1 MLKGLWFDMKNVI
14 LAIAR
19 GIYRLLFKIE
29 IEGIEN
35 IPKDKNFILTPNHLS
50 NFDPPL
56 IAAFLPV
63 ENMAYMAKASLFKVP
78 IIAQVIRAFDA
89 FPVKRGEGMAAIR
102 TSIKI
107 LKDGKCLA
115 MFPEG
120 KRVRTQGVL
129 GQGKQGAVMIATKAG
144 VGILPVGIEATY
156 KFRSRV
162 RVIVG
167 EYIDMTEYSSQK
179 LSSDDLH
186 DITNNMLMERIAE
199 LAGAKTYGN

>member
-1 MLKGLWFDMKNVI
+1 MKKAI
-14 LAIAR
+14 LAMAR

-35 IPKDKNFILTPNHLS
+35 IPKDRNFILTPNHLS

-78 IIAQVIRAFDA
+78 FVAQAIKAFDA

-102 TSIKI
+102 TAIKL
-107 LKDGKCLA
+107 LKSGKCLA

-120 KRVRTQGVL
+120 KRVRTHGVL

-156 KFRSRV
+156 RFRSTV
-162 RVIVG
+162 KVIVG
-167 EYIDMTEYSSQK
+167 EYIDMSQYSEKK
-179 LSSDDLH
+179 LSAEDLH
-186 DITNNMLMERIAE
+186 DITNNMLMEKIAE

>member
-1 MLKGLWFDMKNVI
+1 MKKII

-56 IAAFLPV
+56 IAAFLPIK
-63 ENMAYMAKASLFKVP
+63 NMAYMAKASLFKVP
-78 IIAQVIRAFDA
+78 IVAQAIKAFDA

-102 TSIKI
+102 MAIKLLKEGKSI
-107 LKDGKCLA
+107 A

-120 KRVRTQGVL
+120 RRVRTHGIL
-129 GQGKQGAVMIATKAG
+129 GEGKQGAVMIATKAG

-162 RVIVG
+162 KVIVG
-167 EYIDMTEYSSQK
+167 SYIDMSEYSGQK
-179 LSSDDLH
+179 LTTEDFHS
-186 DITNNMLMERIAE
+186 ITNNMLMERIAE

>member
-1 MLKGLWFDMKNVI
+1 MKKAI

-29 IEGIEN
+29 IEGLEN

-78 IIAQVIRAFDA
+78 IVAQAIRAFDA

-102 TSIKI
+102 MAIKL
-107 LKDGKCLA
+107 LKDGKCIA

-120 KRVRTQGVL
+120 RRVRTHGIL
-129 GQGKQGAVMIATKAG
+129 GEGKQGAVMIATKAG
-144 VGILPVGIEATY
+144 VGILPVGIESTY
-156 KFRSRV
+156 KFRNRV
-162 RVIVG
+162 KVIIG
-167 EYIDMTEYSSQK
+167 KYIDMSEYSTQK
-179 LSSDDLH
+179 LSSEDLH
-186 DITNNMLMERIAE
+186 NITNNMLMEKIAE
-199 LAGAKTYGN
+199 LAGAKTYGS

>member
-1 MLKGLWFDMKNVI
+1 MKKAI
-14 LAIAR
+14 LALAR
-19 GIYRLLFKIE
+19 GVYRLLFKIE
-29 IEGIEN
+29 IEGLEN

-56 IAAFLPV
+56 IAAFLPI

-78 IIAQVIRAFDA
+78 IVSQAIRAFDA

-102 TSIKI
+102 VAIKL
-107 LKDGKCLA
+107 LKDGKCIA

-120 KRVRTQGVL
+120 KRVRTHGIL
-129 GQGKQGAVMIATKAG
+129 GQGKQGAVMIATKAK

-156 KFRSRV
+156 KFRSHV
-162 RVIVG
+162 KVIIG
-167 EYIDMTEYSSQK
+167 EYIDMSEYSSQK
-179 LSSDDLH
+179 LSAEDLH
-186 DITNNMLMERIAE
+186 DITNNMLMEKIAE

>member
-1 MLKGLWFDMKNVI
+1 MKKAI
-14 LAIAR
+14 LALAR

-56 IAAFLPV
+56 IAAFLPI

-78 IIAQVIRAFDA
+78 VVAQVIKAFDA
-89 FPVKRGEGMAAIR
+89 FPVKHGEGIAAIR
-102 TSIKI
+102 TAIK
-107 LKDGKCLA
+107 LLNDGKCLA

-120 KRVRTQGVL
+120 KRVRTPGVL
-129 GQGKQGAVMIATKAG
+129 GQGKQGAVMIATKAA

-162 RVIVG
+162 KVVVG
-167 EYIDMTEYSSQK
+167 NYIDMSEYSGQK

-186 DITNNMLMERIAE
+186 NITNNMLMEKIAV

>member
-1 MLKGLWFDMKNVI
+1 MKKII

-56 IAAFLPV
+56 IAAFLPIK
-63 ENMAYMAKASLFKVP
+63 NMAYMAKASLFKVP
-78 IIAQVIRAFDA
+78 IVAQAIKAFDA

-102 TSIKI
+102 MAIKLLKEGKSI
-107 LKDGKCLA
+107 A

-120 KRVRTQGVL
+120 RRVRTHGIL
-129 GQGKQGAVMIATKAG
+129 GEGKQGAVMIATKAG

-162 RVIVG
+162 KVIVG
-167 EYIDMTEYSSQK
+167 SYIDMSEYSGQK
-179 LSSDDLH
+179 LTTEDFYS
-186 DITNNMLMERIAE
+186 ITNNMLMERIAE

>member
-1 MLKGLWFDMKNVI
+1 MKKAI
-14 LAIAR
+14 LALAR

-56 IAAFLPV
+56 IAAFLPI

-78 IIAQVIRAFDA
+78 VVAQVIKAFDA
-89 FPVKRGEGMAAIR
+89 FPVKHGEGIAAIR
-102 TSIKI
+102 TAIK
-107 LKDGKCLA
+107 LLNDGKCLA

-120 KRVRTQGVL
+120 RRVRTPGVL
-129 GQGKQGAVMIATKAG
+129 GQGKQGAVMIATKAA

-162 RVIVG
+162 KVVVG
-167 EYIDMTEYSSQK
+167 NYIDMSEYSGQK

-186 DITNNMLMERIAE
+186 NITNNMLMEKIAV